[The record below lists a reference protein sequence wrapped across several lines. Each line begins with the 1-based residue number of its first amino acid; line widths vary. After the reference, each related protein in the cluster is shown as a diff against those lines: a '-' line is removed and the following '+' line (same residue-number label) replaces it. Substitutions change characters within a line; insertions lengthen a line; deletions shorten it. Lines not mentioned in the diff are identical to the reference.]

1 MKIQTIASISI
12 LSLGWLAAGPN
23 PMLAKKIT
31 IDTAPVKQGRVFVN
45 GNFSG
50 IAPIVVDLKMGKN
63 RAYAVR
69 AEKDAALGLWTTEIA
84 KDHKGIVMVRLEQDQ
99 AFQET
104 VDSDVANTWLTVQ
117 PVRTVDEFKKV
128 VEDQVWQ
135 KIVSVVTDNFS
146 DLEQIDRSSF
156 YLRTAWRMRRFPYSV
171 MRNRLVV
178 KRGVTPD
185 LTVRVQLESQVY
197 VASRGLRGG
206 TLPSD
211 QFRPTT
217 RIFQDDSETIDYL
230 RDQL

>member
-1 MKIQTIASISI
+1 MNPQTIVSIGV
-12 LSLGWLAAGPN
+12 LSLSWLAAGPS
-23 PMLAKKIT
+23 PMLAKKFT

-45 GNFSG
+45 GNFVG
-50 IAPIVVDLKMGKN
+50 ISPVTVDLKMGKN
-63 RAYAVR
+63 RAYSVQ
-69 AEKDAALGLWTTEIA
+69 AEKDAALGLWTTEIV
-84 KDHKGIVMVRLEQDQ
+84 KGHKGIVMVRLEQDQ

-104 VDSDVANTWLTVQ
+104 VASDVANTWLTVQ
-117 PVRTVDEFKKV
+117 PVQTVL
-128 VEDQVWQ
+128 EDQVWQ

-178 KRGVTPD
+178 KRGVTPN

-197 VASRGLRGG
+197 VATRGLRGG
-206 TLPSD
+206 ALPSD

-217 RIFQDDSETIDYL
+217 RISGYALDS
-230 RDQL
+230 RDPNI